1 MIQLAGGLDPLIE
14 YTRSFV
20 NAEMTSDLQLA
31 AHYADW
37 VFAARPDDPGVQQLV
52 IDVYRARIMDPATN
66 TQELLTYLD
75 QMTAARTRQ
84 LGN

>member
-1 MIQLAGGLDPLIE
+1 
-14 YTRSFV
+14 
-20 NAEMTSDLQLA
+20 
-31 AHYADW
+31 
-37 VFAARPDDPGVQQLV
+37 VQQLV

-84 LGN
+84 LGQQ